1 MAKALVPPD
10 HCESSARTTRHAVA
24 TADGNAANL
33 GRKQLGK

>member
-24 TADGNAANL
+24 AAGNAANL